1 MQNEPT
7 ARTTELAKVHRAVTT
22 NKVFLWFL
30 GIDLVLKGLTV
41 ILGFMG
47 NVVLVLIFPL
57 TEPLDVAV
65 FITAI
70 VVHVAN
76 RQQRVS
82 VAASWTVYL
91 AEAVFLV
98 QSFSVHWGS
107 AGRWLHTNGTYI
119 SALFTLVAFVLAI
132 MAYRD
137 VQAKLRAVTAGA

>member
-1 MQNEPT
+1 MVKETSIRAIAPV
-7 ARTTELAKVHRAVTT
+7 KVHRVVTT

-30 GIDLVLKGLTV
+30 GIDLVLKALTV

-47 NVVLVLIFPL
+47 NVALVLIFPL

-70 VVHVAN
+70 VVHVFN

-91 AEAVFLV
+91 AEAVFLL

-119 SALFTLVAFVLAI
+119 SALFTLVAFVLAVL
-132 MAYRD
+132 AYRD
-137 VQAKLRAVTAGA
+137 VRAKLKAVTIGA